1 MKKIFVIMA
10 LAAAVCCF
18 SSCMTEKIDT
28 LVQWGFAKDTESN
41 ITNGLE
47 TMLPSAVTIFD
58 AFDKAFYCDYAKL
71 GSGHEA
77 NMQAQSG
84 RKSAINNA
92 KRTAEKAHAAI
103 PSGHT
108 CPADYIFVVRIKYGS
123 DEPYETVWSHDYRK

>member
-1 MKKIFVIMA
+1 MA

-58 AFDKAFYCDYAKL
+58 AFDKAFYGDYAKL

-77 NMQAQSG
+77 NMQAQQSTTPG
-84 RKSAINNA
+84 GLPGKPMRLFHPGTPVLPTTFS
-92 KRTAEKAHAAI
+92 
-103 PSGHT
+103 
-108 CPADYIFVVRIKYGS
+108 
-123 DEPYETVWSHDYRK
+123 